1 MHFNICRYHIT
12 NIKITIFS
20 VILCSGFIGQVYAQ
34 GVPSDLIELSMDDL
48 FQAEIG
54 SIDASSA
61 HSIETKE
68 RWNFSYNYRQLK
80 FDGYRDG
87 TTNLSNAD
95 VLFEPALGD
104 TRTDDNFP
112 VLPDIIVQEVH
123 AFIAAYSLS
132 DKTTV
137 NVVLPYVKQSTDHF
151 SIVPGF
157 AEFNIT
163 SKGIGDITV
172 AGSFQL
178 SMSESE
184 IWAASAGLSLPTG
197 SIDEEGDTP
206 RAPGDQQLPYSMQL
220 GSGTYDIPASVS
232 YTKMDSSMNWGA
244 QLTGKLRIGD
254 NDRNYTL
261 GNRLSVSSWVKFKT
275 ISWVEPSVKF
285 AYKYW
290 GKIDGAD
297 TEIQVPG
304 AFPFPAAVTNPDLF
318 GGKQADIF
326 LGAKFPVL
334 SAGQYIS
341 VEISKPVYQDLN
353 GPQSKE
359 VYGFSTSFNFTF

>member
-1 MHFNICRYHIT
+1 MHFNICLQRIT
-12 NIKITIFS
+12 NMTICILS
-20 VILCSGFIGQVYAQ
+20 VVLCGGFISQAYAQ

-48 FQAEIG
+48 FQAEI
-54 SIDASSA
+54 SSSDSLVQQDSQ
-61 HSIETKE
+61 HGDK
-68 RWNFSYNYRQLK
+68 WNFSYNYRQLK

-104 TRTDDNFP
+104 TRTDENFP

-123 AFIAAYSLS
+123 AFIATYSLS
-132 DKTTV
+132 DKTAV
-137 NVVLPYVKQSTDHF
+137 NVVVPYVKQSTDHF

-163 SKGIGDITV
+163 SQGVGDV
-172 AGSFQL
+172 AVTGSFQL
-178 SMSESE
+178 SKSGDE
-184 IWAASAGLSLPTG
+184 IWGASAGLSIPTG
-197 SIDEEGDTP
+197 SIDEQGDTP

-220 GSGTYDIPASVS
+220 GSGTYDIPASAS
-232 YTKMDSSMNWGA
+232 YTKMAEEMNWGA
-244 QLTGKLRIGD
+244 QLTGKLRVGD

-261 GNRLSVSSWVKFKT
+261 GNRLAISSWVKFKT

-318 GGKQADIF
+318 GGKQADLF
-326 LGAKFPVL
+326 LGAKFPIL